1 MNQDEIKE
9 KRKRR
14 RRKLIFPLLFILFTL
29 SINAYAWFAFISQA
43 TLNVD
48 MSVASWD
55 VDFTENDVVTNS
67 VNVAIT
73 DMMPGM
79 LDYNHTVQ
87 INNNGE
93 VKADVDYWLTE
104 MKVLG
109 NTINVTNSDQV
120 LTNFRTKYPFVLS
133 ITTSSDTINPNSSAN
148 FNINLSWEYEN
159 TSKYYQLDSLYTYNP
174 AYQYYTKSGSTYTEA
189 TVTEDSYPTLRDNLY
204 LYKDDA
210 DTYFGEACGKYEND
224 TDLPC
229 IEMKF
234 KVVVQQSSTQ

>member
-9 KRKRR
+9 KRKKRR
-14 RRKLIFPLLFILFTL
+14 KKLIFPLLFILFTL

-55 VDFTENDVVTNS
+55 VDFTENNVVTNS

-79 LDYNHTVQ
+79 LDFSHTVQ
-87 INNNGE
+87 INNNGD
-93 VKADVDYWLTE
+93 VNADVTYMLTE

-109 NTINVTNSDQV
+109 NTINVSNSNQV
-120 LTNFRTKYPFVLS
+120 LTNFRTKYPFVLNVS
-133 ITTSSDTINPNSSAN
+133 TSSNTISPNSSTD
-148 FNINLSWEYEN
+148 FDIDLSWEYEN
-159 TSKYYQLDSLYTYNP
+159 SSKYYKLDNLYTFNP
-174 AYQYYTKSGSTYTEA
+174 SFIYYLKNGDNYTET
-189 TVTEDSYPTLRDNLY
+189 TVTSANYNSLRDNLY

-210 DTYFGEACGKYEND
+210 DTYFGEKCGKYEKDNN
-224 TDLPC
+224 LPC

-234 KVVVQQSSTQ
+234 KIVVQQASS

>member
-9 KRKRR
+9 KRKKRR
-14 RRKLIFPLLFILFTL
+14 KKLIFPLLFILFTL

-55 VDFTENDVVTNS
+55 VDFTENNVVTNS

-79 LDYNHTVQ
+79 LDFSHTVQ
-87 INNNGE
+87 INNHGDVN
-93 VKADVDYWLTE
+93 ADVTYMLTE

-109 NTINVTNSDQV
+109 NTINVSNSNQV
-120 LTNFRTKYPFVLS
+120 LTNFRTKYPFVLNVS
-133 ITTSSDTINPNSSAN
+133 TSSNTIAPNSSTD
-148 FNINLSWEYEN
+148 FDIDLSWEYEN
-159 TSKYYQLDSLYTYNP
+159 TSKYYKLDNLYTFNP
-174 AYQYYTKSGSTYTEA
+174 SFIYYLKNGDNYTET
-189 TVTEDSYPTLRDNLY
+189 TVTSANYNSLRDNLY

-210 DTYFGEACGKYEND
+210 DTYFGEKCGKYEKDNN
-224 TDLPC
+224 LPC

-234 KVVVQQSSTQ
+234 KIVVQQASS

>member
-87 INNNGE
+87 I
-93 VKADVDYWLTE
+93 
-104 MKVLG
+104 
-109 NTINVTNSDQV
+109 
-120 LTNFRTKYPFVLS
+120 
-133 ITTSSDTINPNSSAN
+133 
-148 FNINLSWEYEN
+148 
-159 TSKYYQLDSLYTYNP
+159 
-174 AYQYYTKSGSTYTEA
+174 KS
-189 TVTEDSYPTLRDNLY
+189 
-204 LYKDDA
+204 
-210 DTYFGEACGKYEND
+210 
-224 TDLPC
+224 
-229 IEMKF
+229 
-234 KVVVQQSSTQ
+234 

>member
-1 MNQDEIKE
+1 MNQDDKKE
-9 KRKRR
+9 KRKK
-14 RRKLIFPLLFILFTL
+14 RRKKIVFPLLFAIFTL

-55 VDFTENDVVTNS
+55 VDFTENNVVTNS
-67 VNVAIT
+67 VNVSIT

-79 LDYNHTVQ
+79 LDYSHTVQ

-93 VKADVDYWLTE
+93 VKADVTYWLTE

-109 NTINVTNSDQV
+109 NTIN
-120 LTNFRTKYPFVLS
+120 PG
-133 ITTSSDTINPNSSAN
+133 SSAD
-148 FNINLSWEYEN
+148 FDIELSWEYED
-159 TSKYYQLDSLYTYNP
+159 TTKYYQLDSLYTFNP
-174 AYQYYTKSGSTYTEA
+174 SFQYYTKSGNNYNEA
-189 TVTEDSYPTLRDNLY
+189 TVTSSTYPSLRDNLY

-210 DTYFGEACGKYEND
+210 DTYFGEACGRYENNNNH
-224 TDLPC
+224 PC

-234 KVVVQQSSTQ
+234 KVVVQQSNS

>member
-9 KRKRR
+9 KRKKRR
-14 RRKLIFPLLFILFTL
+14 KKLIFPLLFILFTL

-55 VDFTENDVVTNS
+55 VDFTENNVVTNS
-67 VNVAIT
+67 VDISIT

-87 INNNGE
+87 INNNGD
-93 VKADVDYWLTE
+93 VAADITYWLTS

-109 NTINVTNSDQV
+109 NTINVTNSSQV
-120 LTNFRTKYPFVLS
+120 LNNFQTKYPFVLLVS
-133 ITTSSDTINPNSSAN
+133 TSSNTVNPGSSAN
-148 FNINLSWEYEN
+148 FNVNVSWEYEN

-174 AYQYYTKSGSTYTEA
+174 SFVYYTKSGTTYTAA
-189 TVTEDSYPTLRDNLY
+189 TVTESTYPTLRDNLY

-210 DTYFGEACGKYEND
+210 DTYFGEACGAYEND

-229 IEMKF
+229 IEMTF
-234 KVVVQQSSTQ
+234 KVVVQQVNS

>member
-1 MNQDEIKE
+1 MNQDDKKE
-9 KRKRR
+9 KRKK
-14 RRKLIFPLLFILFTL
+14 RRKKIVFPLLFALFTL

-55 VDFTENDVVTNS
+55 VDFTENNVVTNS
-67 VNVAIT
+67 VNVSIT

-79 LDYNHTVQ
+79 LDYSHTVQ

-93 VKADVDYWLTE
+93 VKADVTYWLTE

-109 NTINVTNSDQV
+109 NTINVTNSSQV
-120 LTNFRTKYPFVLS
+120 LNNFHTKYPFVLTVS
-133 ITTSSDTINPNSSAN
+133 TSSDTINPGSSAD
-148 FNINLSWEYEN
+148 FDIELSWEYED
-159 TSKYYQLDSLYTYNP
+159 TTKYYQLDSLYTFNP
-174 AYQYYTKSGSTYTEA
+174 SFQYYTKSGNNYNEA
-189 TVTEDSYPTLRDNLY
+189 TVTSSTYPSLRDNLY

-210 DTYFGEACGKYEND
+210 DTYFGEACGRYENNNNH
-224 TDLPC
+224 PC

-234 KVVVQQSSTQ
+234 KVVVQQSNS